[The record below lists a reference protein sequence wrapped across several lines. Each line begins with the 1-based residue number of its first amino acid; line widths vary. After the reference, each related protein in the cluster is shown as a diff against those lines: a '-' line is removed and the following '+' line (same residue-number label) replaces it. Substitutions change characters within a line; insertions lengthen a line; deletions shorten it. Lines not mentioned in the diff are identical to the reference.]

1 MNRSASLLFA
11 FGVLVAHALVLFQDA
26 LGHLARPTDEVH
38 VAFHMARNLVR
49 EHSAAFNLGQPL
61 LESYPSHAW
70 VLLAAL
76 AERLYIGPNLLA
88 QGTGLVSTLALVWV
102 VSRFSPARLAGVMA
116 PFLVVVSGS
125 VATAALSGTEWPTFA
140 LLCAASL
147 LMLEEGRPRALAA
160 CASLAILVR
169 PEGILLVAALGAL
182 ALASRSRH
190 RSADEPRPGQARV
203 KAFAFAVPFVV
214 WLAIGGLRVAF
225 TGHFLPPVIADA
237 IDPDPRKWAAGSQQL
252 IDFFARS
259 GAMLLVVV
267 PVAFGLVG
275 RLSPRGRRALVVGLA
290 WCLYVAWQGG
300 NGLPMWQALVP
311 AIPFLAVAI
320 QEALTDLVDVDS
332 GLVQRA
338 AWTLFLLGLGASL
351 LVSRR
356 PSDIGPFPLES
367 LQKAWMDAPEV
378 ERLFGNQ
385 AGRPGLAQR
394 LAEDERR
401 RCAAIFVRENLETN
415 AVVATLWPGA
425 VAYLSGRTIVDL
437 TGRAT
442 PHVGQRLHGDFGP
455 ALVDLIQAL
464 GSEPDFLLPPI
475 ALDRIDGEVEEIARL
490 WLDRYDLYGADDPR
504 RVARLV
510 EILGHYEL
518 VAVPIP
524 VHSSLPNT
532 ASPEP
537 YGILRHDRFGPQT
550 ELQINVRDGQL
561 VVSARHTGH
570 RQIVD
575 LVVERVAADGSV
587 MHLLPNG
594 SFIDQGP
601 AHARSHLLLHASGR
615 RWIRLIEAPFP
626 AWPPLD
632 QLRARLVAPGATALA
647 EGDEGHT
654 ARVEALWPRAGSDW
668 PRGGDD
674 DE

>member
-26 LGHLARPTDEVH
+26 LGHLARPSDEVH

-49 EHSAAFNLGQPL
+49 DHSAAFNLGQPL

-70 VLLAAL
+70 VLLASL

-88 QGTGLVSTLALVWV
+88 QEAGLVSTLALVWV

-125 VATAALSGTEWPTFA
+125 VATAALSGSEWPTFA

-182 ALASRSRH
+182 ALASRSR
-190 RSADEPRPGQARV
+190 RRGADEPRPGQARV
-203 KAFAFAVPFVV
+203 KAIAFVVPFCV
-214 WLAIGGLRVAF
+214 WLAIGGLRVAL
-225 TGHFLPPVIADA
+225 TDDFLAPVLADA
-237 IDPDPRKWAAGSQQL
+237 FTPDARGWAAGSQQVL
-252 IDFFARS
+252 DFFTRS
-259 GAMLLVVV
+259 GAMILIVV
-267 PVAFGLVG
+267 PIAFGAVG

-320 QEALTDLVDVDS
+320 QEALTDLVDVDNRM
-332 GLVQRA
+332 VQRA
-338 AWTLFLLGLGASL
+338 AWMLFLLGLGASL

-356 PSDIGPFPLES
+356 PSDIGPLPLES

-385 AGRPGLAQR
+385 AGRLGLAQR

-425 VAYLSGRTIVDL
+425 VGYLSGRTIVDL

-442 PHVGQRLHGDFGP
+442 PHEGERLHGDFGP
-455 ALVDLIQAL
+455 ALVDLVTAL
-464 GSEPDFLLPPI
+464 KSEPDFLLPPI
-475 ALDRIDGEVEEIARL
+475 ALERIDGEVEEIARL
-490 WLDRYDLYGADDPR
+490 WLDRYDLFGADDPQ

-524 VHSSLPNT
+524 VHSSMPGT

-537 YGILRHDRFGPQT
+537 YGLLRHERSGPQT
-550 ELQINVRDGQL
+550 ELKINVRDGML

-575 LVVERVAADGSV
+575 LVVERVAADGTV
-587 MHLLPNG
+587 MHLLPHG
-594 SFIDQGP
+594 SFVAEGP
-601 AHARSHLLLHASGR
+601 AHARSHLLLHASGQ

-626 AWPPLD
+626 ALPPLD
-632 QLRARLVAPGATALA
+632 SLRARLVAPGANPLP
-647 EGDEGHT
+647 EGSEAHS
-654 ARVEALWPRAGSDW
+654 ARVESVWPRTGPGP
-668 PRGGDD
+668 PRGGDG
-674 DE
+674 E